1 MNKHTYI
8 SIVIGIVAIV
18 SSFLF
23 WTNQIHTIVLPRVS
37 QSIVDSVNDTLNA
50 WFGVGDTE
58 DEIVLKEHIVEDL
71 GEHFVTRIQRTHLT
85 ASVTSETVRER
96 IAPQEEPQPEP
107 EPEEVLPEPEPS
119 PEPVHASA
127 PIDEELTQWELTPVW
142 TIAIPSLGIRA
153 PVLLPSMQNWSSRA
167 WGILEEQMQIG
178 LNHGTVAYPHSSAP
192 GTNGNLIV
200 AGHSSPPTRSAEQSA
215 FGSVFARLPEIGI
228 GEEIQVSSARYV
240 VQEKFVVSPQETSI
254 LEQQHDES
262 ILKLIT
268 CYPVGTTKE
277 RMIVLAKKIE
287 E

>member
-1 MNKHTYI
+1 MNKHTYTSIAIGII
-8 SIVIGIVAIV
+8 SIVG
-18 SSFLF
+18 SFLF
-23 WTNQIHTIVLPRVS
+23 WTNHIHTIALPRVS

-50 WFGVGDTE
+50 WFGAGDTE
-58 DEIVLKEHIVEDL
+58 EEIVVHEHIVEDL

-96 IAPQEEPQPEP
+96 IVIQQESEVEPQPQ
-107 EPEEVLPEPEPS
+107 PEEVQPE

-167 WGILEEQMQIG
+167 WGVLEEQMQIG

-228 GEEIQVSSARYV
+228 GEEIQVSSTRYV
-240 VQEKFVVSPQETSI
+240 VQEKLVVSPQETSI